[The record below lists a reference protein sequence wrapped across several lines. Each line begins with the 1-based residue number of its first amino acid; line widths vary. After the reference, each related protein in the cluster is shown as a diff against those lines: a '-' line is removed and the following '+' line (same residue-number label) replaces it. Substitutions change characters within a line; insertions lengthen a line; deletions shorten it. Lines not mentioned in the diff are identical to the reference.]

1 MTWDDAFSEDTAT
14 IENTGLGL
22 SGYVHK
28 GRNNNAISQFKDLD
42 RNGDG
47 YLDPNELKKAGE
59 A

>member
-1 MTWDDAFSEDTAT
+1 MTWDDAFFEDQ
-14 IENTGLGL
+14 
-22 SGYVHK
+22 
-28 GRNNNAISQFKDLD
+28 NNNAISQFKDLD